1 MEWDVENAKE
11 IRIDGGLPVVRRGRK
26 KLIAKETI
34 TMKVVFLDGRV
45 EESVLKIDIVD
56 DEKPILSV
64 PDTGGSKL
72 RGLGVKIGRK

>member
-1 MEWDVENAKE
+1 
-11 IRIDGGLPVVRRGRK
+11 
-26 KLIAKETI
+26 
-34 TMKVVFLDGRV
+34 MKVVFLDGRV